1 MKLTKME
8 KMVLNATRTNEY
20 NDCYED
26 NSTWAFAVVENSG
39 MSAKKARG
47 VISSLIKKNLIWFQE
62 DEEEDMIGLT
72 EEGKKLFETADGEE
86 CSWSSARLLKIED
99 EVEEKEEKKEEE
111 NMNNM
116 TVQELRARAK
126 EMGLKG
132 YTKMNKAQLIATI
145 KTANAINK
153 DTAKLQ
159 EEIAAEEHHTVTVR
173 AFTGMMI
180 GEFEVVKETKTQLV
194 VKTKKGDE
202 LKFDK
207 KTGLQTNGNNP
218 KFANRIEL

>member
-20 NDCYED
+20 NDCYEE
-26 NSTWAFAVVENSG
+26 SCTWAFTVVDNSG
-39 MSAKKARG
+39 LDAKKARG
-47 VISSLIKKNLIWFQE
+47 VISSLIKKDLIWFQE

-72 EEGKKLFETADGEE
+72 EAGKKLFEAADGEE
-86 CSWSSARLLKIED
+86 CSWSSARLLKIE
-99 EVEEKEEKKEEE
+99 VEEKEEKKEEK

-116 TVQELRARAK
+116 TVQELRAEAK

-132 YTKMNKAQLIATI
+132 YTKMNKSQLISII

-153 DTAKLQ
+153 DTAKSQ